1 MTTAYKILFAID
13 LQNEYYT
20 NGKCN
25 DISIVPSADTALLLK
40 NRQMLYKMVGNKF
53 VVLVKVHD
61 SSAGVDA
68 DKPFVSL
75 SSDEKYVFFLQL
87 EKPIFTTITNID
99 FDLFAGRRF
108 YFSNIFE
115 TKVGTSLHLSASTD
129 AYNNASAYKPG
140 DMVNAGAATVFECI
154 RSTTGNNTGNA
165 AFWFDRGENTFST
178 KKDMYPFI
186 TKVTNFKAKTA
197 ATVFNIKVFAFN
209 PATGLYDKAVKIKDD
224 VINAGSIPTKNVQV
238 NMSTLTHGRYVI
250 KINGEDHESGTD
262 AAGDPIPFYV
272 SDEVVN
278 SNYFG
283 VVEIF
288 NHNAT
293 DADFS
298 LLDTNG
304 KVKDTINGMGKSVWL
319 NYIIQFAGKMATW
332 KYIVRTG
339 KVISIEDETAV
350 YSFAKTTVDQQDIF
364 ESNIPIRLSE
374 KPVMF
379 DLLLTNAVS
388 SQPPPAPNPDPQV
401 TGIISRNN
409 TNDYYCTIYLN
420 Y

>member
-13 LQNEYYT
+13 LQNEYYA
-20 NGKCN
+20 NGKCT
-25 DISIVPSADTALLLK
+25 DISIVPSAETALLLK
-40 NRQMLYKMVGNKF
+40 NRQVLCKMVGNKF
-53 VVLVKVHD
+53 VVLVKVKD
-61 SSAGVDA
+61 NSAGADA
-68 DKPFVSL
+68 DKPFVNL
-75 SSDEKYVFFLQL
+75 NTDEKFIFFLQL
-87 EKPIFTTITNID
+87 EKPVFTTITNID

-115 TKVGTSLHLSASTD
+115 TKAGTALHLSAPVD
-129 AYNNASAYKPG
+129 LYNNTTNYKPG
-140 DMVNAGAATVFECI
+140 DMVNAATPAVFECI
-154 RSTTGNNTGNA
+154 KSTNGNNTGNRS
-165 AFWFDRGENTFST
+165 FWVNRGENIFST
-178 KKDMYPFI
+178 RNDMYAF
-186 TKVTNFKAKTA
+186 TTRVTNFKAKTA
-197 ATVFNIKVFAFN
+197 ATVFNIKIFAFN
-209 PATGLYDKAVKIKDD
+209 LVSKLYDKEVKIKDNL
-224 VINAGSIPTKNVQV
+224 ISAGNVATKNVQV
-238 NMSTLTHGRYVI
+238 NMQQLPSARYVI
-250 KINGEDHESGTD
+250 KINDEDHESGTD
-262 AAGDPIPFYV
+262 GAGNPIPFYL

-293 DADFS
+293 DPSFS

-304 KVKDTINGMGKSVWL
+304 KVKDKLDGMGKLGWL

-332 KYIVRTG
+332 KYIARIG
-339 KVISIEDETAV
+339 KIISIEDETATYV
-350 YSFAKTTVDQQDIF
+350 FTKTTVDQQDIF

-388 SQPPPAPNPDPQV
+388 SQPPPAPNPDPLV
-401 TGIISRNN
+401 TGIISR
-409 TNDYYCTIYLN
+409 TNADYYCTIYLN

>member
-25 DISIVPSADTALLLK
+25 DISIVPSAETALLLK

-53 VVLVKVHD
+53 VVLIKVND
-61 SSAGVDA
+61 SGAGADA
-68 DKPFVSL
+68 NKPFVSI
-75 SSDEKYVFFLQL
+75 STDEKYVFFLQL
-87 EKPIFTTITNID
+87 EKPVFTTITNID

-115 TKVGTSLHLSASTD
+115 TKVGTALHLSAPVDTYSNT
-129 AYNNASAYKPG
+129 AGYKPG
-140 DMVNAGAATVFECI
+140 DMVNDGTATVFECI
-154 RSTTGNNTGNA
+154 KSTNGNNTGNT
-165 AFWFDRGENTFST
+165 AFWVSRGENTFST

-186 TKVTNFKAKTA
+186 TRLTNFKAKTA
-197 ATVFNIKVFAFN
+197 ATVFNIRLFAFN
-209 PATGLYDKAVKIKDD
+209 PVSKAYDKEVKIKDN
-224 VINAGSIPTKNVQV
+224 VVKVGSIATKNVQV
-238 NMSTLTHGRYVI
+238 NMQQLTGGRYII
-250 KINGEDHESGTD
+250 KINDEDHESGTD
-262 AAGDPIPFYV
+262 ADGNPIPFYL

-288 NHNAT
+288 NQGAT
-293 DADFS
+293 DPDFS
-298 LLDTNG
+298 LLDAAG
-304 KVKDTINGMGKSVWL
+304 KVKDKLDGLGKSVWL
-319 NYIIQFAGKMATW
+319 NYIIQFACKMATW
-332 KYIVRTG
+332 KYIARTG
-339 KVISIEDETAV
+339 KVISIDDETDTYV
-350 YSFAKTTVDQQDIF
+350 FTKTTVDQQDIF
-364 ESNIPIRLSE
+364 QSNIPIRLSE

-409 TNDYYCTIYLN
+409 TDYYCTIYLN

>member
-25 DISIVPSADTALLLK
+25 DMSIVPSAETALLLK

-53 VVLVKVHD
+53 VVLVKVND

-68 DKPFVSL
+68 DKPFVAL

-87 EKPIFTTITNID
+87 EKPVFTTITNID

-115 TKVGTSLHLSASTD
+115 TKAGTSLHLSAPVD
-129 AYNNASAYKPG
+129 AYSNTATYKPG
-140 DMVNAGAATVFECI
+140 DMVNNGTATVFECI
-154 RSTTGNNTGNA
+154 KLTSGNNTANNS
-165 AFWFDRGENTFST
+165 FWVSRGENTFST

-186 TKVTNFKAKTA
+186 TRVTNFKAKTA
-197 ATVFNIKVFAFN
+197 ATEFNIRIFAFN
-209 PATGLYDKAVKIKDD
+209 PLTKLYNKEVKIKDNKIT
-224 VINAGSIPTKNVQV
+224 VGSLPTKNVQV
-238 NMSTLTHGRYVI
+238 DMSQLPHGRYVI
-250 KINGEDHESGTD
+250 RINEEDHESGAD
-262 AAGDPIPFYV
+262 AAGNPIPFYL

-293 DADFS
+293 DPDFS

-304 KVKDTINGMGKSVWL
+304 KVKDKLNGMGKSVWL
-319 NYIIQFAGKMATW
+319 NYVIQFAGKMATW

-409 TNDYYCTIYLN
+409 TDYYCTIYLN

>member
-1 MTTAYKILFAID
+1 MITAYKILFAID
-13 LQNEYYT
+13 LQHEYYA
-20 NGKCN
+20 NGKCT
-25 DISIVPSADTALLLK
+25 DISIMPSAETMLLLK

-53 VVLVKVHD
+53 VVLVKVND
-61 SSAGVDA
+61 STAGANA
-68 DKPFVSL
+68 DKPFVDL
-75 SSDEKYVFFLQL
+75 DTDEKFIFFLQL
-87 EKPIFTTITNID
+87 EKPVFTTITNID
-99 FDLFAGRRF
+99 FNLFASRRF

-115 TKVGTSLHLSASTD
+115 TKVNTVLHLSAPVD
-129 AYNNASAYKPG
+129 AYSNTAGYNPG
-140 DMVNAGAATVFECI
+140 DIVNNGTATVFECI
-154 RSTTGNNTGNA
+154 KSGTGNNTTDA
-165 AFWFDRGENTFST
+165 VFWINRAENTFST

-186 TKVTNFKAKTA
+186 TRVTNFKAKTA
-197 ATVFNIKVFAFN
+197 ATVFNIKIFAFN
-209 PATGLYDKAVKIKDD
+209 PVSKLYDKEVKIKDN
-224 VINAGSIPTKNVQV
+224 VITVGNVPTKNVQV
-238 NMSTLTHGRYVI
+238 NMQQLANDRYVI

-262 AAGDPIPFYV
+262 TAGNPIPFYL

-288 NHNAT
+288 SKNAA
-293 DADFS
+293 DPDFS
-298 LLDTNG
+298 LLDANG
-304 KVKDTINGMGKSVWL
+304 KVKDKLDGMGKSVWL
-319 NYIIQFAGKMATW
+319 NYMIQFAGKMATW
-332 KYIVRTG
+332 KYIARTG
-339 KVISIEDETAV
+339 KIISIEDETAA

-401 TGIISRNN
+401 TGIISRTN
-409 TNDYYCTIYLN
+409 TDYYCTIYLN

>member
-13 LQNEYYT
+13 LQNEYYA
-20 NGKCN
+20 NGKCT
-25 DISIVPSADTALLLK
+25 DISVVPSAETALLLK
-40 NRQMLYKMVGNKF
+40 NSQMLCKMVGNKF
-53 VVLVKVHD
+53 MVLVKVND
-61 SSAGVDA
+61 NSAGADA
-68 DKPFVSL
+68 DKPFVNL
-75 SSDEKYVFFLQL
+75 NTDEKFIFFLQL
-87 EKPIFTTITNID
+87 EKPVFTTITNID

-115 TKVGTSLHLSASTD
+115 TKAGTALHLSAPVD
-129 AYNNASAYKPG
+129 LYNNTTDYKPG
-140 DMVNAGAATVFECI
+140 DMVNAATPAVFECI
-154 RSTTGNNTGNA
+154 KSTNGNNTGNRS
-165 AFWFDRGENTFST
+165 FWVNRGENIFST
-178 KKDMYPFI
+178 RNDMYPFA
-186 TKVTNFKAKTA
+186 TRVTNFKAKTA
-197 ATVFNIKVFAFN
+197 ATVFNIKIFAFN
-209 PATGLYDKAVKIKDD
+209 LVSKLYDKEVKIKDNL
-224 VINAGSIPTKNVQV
+224 ISAGNVATKNVQV
-238 NMSTLTHGRYVI
+238 NMQQLHNARYVI
-250 KINGEDHESGTD
+250 KINDEDHESGTD
-262 AAGDPIPFYV
+262 GAGNPIPFYL

-293 DADFS
+293 DPSFS

-304 KVKDTINGMGKSVWL
+304 KVKDKLDGTGKLGWL

-332 KYIVRTG
+332 KYIARIG
-339 KVISIEDETAV
+339 KIISIEDETATYV
-350 YSFAKTTVDQQDIF
+350 FTKTTVDQQDIF

-388 SQPPPAPNPDPQV
+388 SQPPPAPNPDPLV
-401 TGIISRNN
+401 TGIISR
-409 TNDYYCTIYLN
+409 TNADYYCTIYLN

>member
-13 LQNEYYT
+13 LQNEYYA
-20 NGKCN
+20 NSKCN
-25 DISIVPSADTALLLK
+25 DISIVPSAETALLLK

-53 VVLVKVHD
+53 VVLVKVND
-61 SSAGVDA
+61 NSAGVNA

-87 EKPIFTTITNID
+87 EKPVFTTITNID

-115 TKVGTSLHLSASTD
+115 TKVGTSLHLSAPVD
-129 AYNNASAYKPG
+129 AYSNTVNYKPG
-140 DMVNAGAATVFECI
+140 DMVNNGTATVFECI
-154 RSTTGNNTGNA
+154 KLTSGNNTANNS
-165 AFWFDRGENTFST
+165 FWVSRGENTFST

-186 TKVTNFKAKTA
+186 TRVTNFKAKTA
-197 ATVFNIKVFAFN
+197 ATEFNIRIFAFN
-209 PATGLYDKAVKIKDD
+209 PVTKLYNKEVKIKDNKIT
-224 VINAGSIPTKNVQV
+224 VGSIPTKNVQV
-238 NMSTLTHGRYVI
+238 DMSQLAHGRYVI
-250 KINGEDHESGTD
+250 KINDEDHESGTD
-262 AAGDPIPFYV
+262 AAGDPIPFYL

-283 VVEIF
+283 VVEVF
-288 NHNAT
+288 NHNAA
-293 DADFS
+293 DPDFS

-304 KVKDTINGMGKSVWL
+304 KVKDKLNGMGKSVWL
-319 NYIIQFAGKMATW
+319 NYVIQFAGKMATW
-332 KYIVRTG
+332 KYIARTG
-339 KVISIEDETAV
+339 KVISIEDEAAV

-409 TNDYYCTIYLN
+409 TDYYCTIYLN

>member
-13 LQNEYYT
+13 LQNEYYA
-20 NGKCN
+20 NGKCT
-25 DISIVPSADTALLLK
+25 DISIVPSAETSLLLK

-53 VVLVKVHD
+53 VVLVKVQD
-61 SSAGVDA
+61 STAGVDA
-68 DKPFVSL
+68 GKPFVSL
-75 SSDEKYVFFLQL
+75 STDEKFIFFLQL
-87 EKPIFTTITNID
+87 EKPVFTTITNID

-115 TKVGTSLHLSASTD
+115 TKVGTSLHLSASVD
-129 AYNNASAYKPG
+129 LYNNAANYKPG
-140 DMVNAGAATVFECI
+140 DMVSAGTPAVFECI
-154 RSTTGNNTGNA
+154 KSTTGNNTGNNS
-165 AFWFDRGENTFST
+165 FWVNRGENVFST

-186 TKVTNFKAKTA
+186 TRVTNFKAKTA
-197 ATVFNIKVFAFN
+197 ATVFNIKIFAFN
-209 PATGLYDKAVKIKDD
+209 PVSKLYDSEVKIENN
-224 VINAGSIPTKNVQV
+224 IITAGNVATNNVQV
-238 NMSTLTHGRYVI
+238 NMQNLPNARYVI
-250 KINGEDHESGTD
+250 KINDEDHESGTD
-262 AAGDPIPFYV
+262 AAGNPIPFYL

-283 VVEIF
+283 VVEIL

-293 DADFS
+293 DPSFS
-298 LLDTNG
+298 LLDATG
-304 KVKDTINGMGKSVWL
+304 KVKDTLDGMGKSTWL

-332 KYIVRTG
+332 KYIARTG
-339 KVISIEDETAV
+339 KIISIEDGTAAYV
-350 YSFAKTTVDQQDIF
+350 FTKTTVDQQDIF

-401 TGIISRNN
+401 TGSISRTN
-409 TNDYYCTIYLN
+409 TDYYCTIYLN

>member
-13 LQNEYYT
+13 LQNEYYA
-20 NGKCN
+20 NGKCT
-25 DISIVPSADTALLLK
+25 DISIVPSAETALLLK
-40 NRQMLYKMVGNKF
+40 NRQMLCKMVGNKF
-53 VVLVKVHD
+53 MVLVKVKD
-61 SSAGVDA
+61 NSAGADA
-68 DKPFVSL
+68 DKPFVNL
-75 SSDEKYVFFLQL
+75 NTDEKFIFFLQL
-87 EKPIFTTITNID
+87 EKPVFTTITNID

-115 TKVGTSLHLSASTD
+115 TKAGTALHLSAPVD
-129 AYNNASAYKPG
+129 LYNNTTNYKPG
-140 DMVNAGAATVFECI
+140 DMVNAATPAVFECI
-154 RSTTGNNTGNA
+154 KSTNGNNTGNRS
-165 AFWFDRGENTFST
+165 FWVNRGENVFST
-178 KKDMYPFI
+178 RNDMYPFA
-186 TKVTNFKAKTA
+186 TRVTNFKAKTA
-197 ATVFNIKVFAFN
+197 ATVFNIKIFAFN
-209 PATGLYDKAVKIKDD
+209 LVSKLYDKEVKIKDNL
-224 VINAGSIPTKNVQV
+224 ISAGNVATKNVQV
-238 NMSTLTHGRYVI
+238 NMQQLPNARYVI
-250 KINGEDHESGTD
+250 KINDEDHESGTD
-262 AAGDPIPFYV
+262 GAGNPIPFYL

-293 DADFS
+293 DPSFS

-304 KVKDTINGMGKSVWL
+304 KVKDKLDGMGKLGWL

-332 KYIVRTG
+332 KYIARIG
-339 KVISIEDETAV
+339 KIISIEDETATYV
-350 YSFAKTTVDQQDIF
+350 FTKTTVDQQDIF

-388 SQPPPAPNPDPQV
+388 SQPPPAPNPDPLV
-401 TGIISRNN
+401 TGIISR
-409 TNDYYCTIYLN
+409 TNADYYCTIYLN

>member
-13 LQNEYYT
+13 LQNEYYA
-20 NGKCN
+20 NGKCT
-25 DISIVPSADTALLLK
+25 DISVVPSAETALLLK
-40 NRQMLYKMVGNKF
+40 NSQMLCKMVGNKF
-53 VVLVKVHD
+53 MVLVKVND
-61 SSAGVDA
+61 NSAGADA
-68 DKPFVSL
+68 DKPFVNL
-75 SSDEKYVFFLQL
+75 NTDEKFIFFLQL
-87 EKPIFTTITNID
+87 EKPVFTTITNID

-115 TKVGTSLHLSASTD
+115 TKAGTALHLSAPVD
-129 AYNNASAYKPG
+129 LYNNTTDYKPG
-140 DMVNAGAATVFECI
+140 DMVNAATPAVFECI
-154 RSTTGNNTGNA
+154 KSTNGNNTGNRS
-165 AFWFDRGENTFST
+165 FWVNRGENIFST
-178 KKDMYPFI
+178 RNDMYPFA
-186 TKVTNFKAKTA
+186 TRVTNFKAKTA
-197 ATVFNIKVFAFN
+197 ATVFNIKIFAFN
-209 PATGLYDKAVKIKDD
+209 LVSKLYDKEVKIKDNL
-224 VINAGSIPTKNVQV
+224 ISAGNVATKNVQV
-238 NMSTLTHGRYVI
+238 NMQQLHNARYVI
-250 KINGEDHESGTD
+250 KINDEDHESGTD
-262 AAGDPIPFYV
+262 GAGNPIPFYL

-293 DADFS
+293 DPSFS

-304 KVKDTINGMGKSVWL
+304 KVKDKLDGTGKLGWL

-332 KYIVRTG
+332 KYIARIG
-339 KVISIEDETAV
+339 KIISIEDETAAYV
-350 YSFAKTTVDQQDIF
+350 FTKTTVDQQDIF

-388 SQPPPAPNPDPQV
+388 SQPPPAPNPDPLV
-401 TGIISRNN
+401 TGIISR
-409 TNDYYCTIYLN
+409 TNADYYCTIYLN